1 MSATIL
7 LIDDEEMVR
16 ESLARFLECSGYRVL
31 AARDGEEGLETF
43 RAEAGGVDLVIL
55 DWILPGQGGAWTLAG
70 LRQAAPDCPVIV
82 FSGQTE
88 GLEGV
93 EADARIFKPVAM
105 PVFLQEVRA
114 VLSKENACLT
124 GE

>member
-1 MSATIL
+1 M
-7 LIDDEEMVR
+7 
-16 ESLARFLECSGYRVL
+16 
-31 AARDGEEGLETF
+31 
-43 RAEAGGVDLVIL
+43 
-55 DWILPGQGGAWTLAG
+55 
-70 LRQAAPDCPVIV
+70 RQSAPDCPVIV

-124 GE
+124 AE